1 MTRGFHLSARSGLNK
16 AGAFGRPSKREVL
29 NRRRWISRQAWQL
42 SRAVACS
49 CRTSASRDHR
59 QDLGGAA
66 TARRPQTATHVRE
79 HGLRSERWTFF
90 YDYRAAGR
98 GVVSDWFL
106 LTLSSG
112 ACVLPAPGL

>member
-16 AGAFGRPSKREVL
+16 AGAFGRPSKREGL
-29 NRRRWISRQAWQL
+29 NRRRPISRQAWQL

-59 QDLGGAA
+59 QDLGNAA
-66 TARRPQTATHVRE
+66 TASRPQTATRE
-79 HGLRSERWTFF
+79 HGPLSERRTFF

-98 GVVSDWFL
+98 TVVSDDFWARVEL
-106 LTLSSG
+106 G
-112 ACVLPAPGL
+112 GPP

>member
-16 AGAFGRPSKREVL
+16 AGAFGRPSKREGL
-29 NRRRWISRQAWQL
+29 NRRRPISRQAWQL
-42 SRAVACS
+42 SKPVACS

-66 TARRPQTATHVRE
+66 TATRPQTATHARE
-79 HGLRSERWTFF
+79 HGPLSERWIFF

-98 GVVSDWFL
+98 AVVSDDFWR
-106 LTLSSG
+106 TLSRG
-112 ACVLPAPGL
+112 AALRTFSSR